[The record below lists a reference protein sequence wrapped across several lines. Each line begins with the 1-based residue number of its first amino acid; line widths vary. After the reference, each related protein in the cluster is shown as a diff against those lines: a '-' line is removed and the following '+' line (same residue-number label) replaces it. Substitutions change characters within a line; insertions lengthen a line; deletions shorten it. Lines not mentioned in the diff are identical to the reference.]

1 MKIIGKFSITP
12 VGETDIVMKRTFNAP
27 RHLIFDAF
35 TKPELIQQWL
45 LGPDGWTMPVCEVD
59 LRPGGKYRYVWHK
72 DKTDCNMGISGTFHE
87 ILKNEKLVH
96 TEQFDEPWYP
106 GECIITTTFTE
117 QNGETTVTQ
126 TMHMSSKEARDGVL
140 KTGMETGVARSY
152 DRLEEVL
159 GIAAPGAR
167 P

>member
-1 MKIIGKFSITP
+1 MKTMGRFSITP
-12 VGETDIVMKRTFNAP
+12 VGETDIVMKRSFKAP

-59 LRPGGKYRYVWHK
+59 LRPGGRYRYVWRK
-72 DKTDCNMGISGTFHE
+72 DNTDMGLSGTFRE
-87 ILKNEKLVH
+87 IVTHEKLVH
-96 TEQFDEPWYP
+96 TEQFDQPWYP
-106 GECIITTTFTE
+106 GECIITTEFTE
-117 QNGETTVTQ
+117 QNGETIVTQ

-140 KTGMETGVARSY
+140 KTGMEKGVARSY

-159 GIAAPGAR
+159 GIAH
-167 P
+167 